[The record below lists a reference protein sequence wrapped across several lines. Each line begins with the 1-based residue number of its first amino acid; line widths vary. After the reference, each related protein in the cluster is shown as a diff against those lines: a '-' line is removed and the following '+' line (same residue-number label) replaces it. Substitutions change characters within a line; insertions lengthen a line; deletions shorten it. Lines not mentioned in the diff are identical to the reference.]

1 MSQSYTQAE
10 VQHRANHVKRL
21 GTITKAST
29 IHELELM
36 AEGKDP
42 DGLRTQYYP
51 GKPDQFFKD
60 VLTAIRD

>member
-21 GTITKAST
+21 GGLTKAST
-29 IHELELM
+29 INELELM
-36 AEGKDP
+36 AEGQDP
-42 DGLRTQYYP
+42 EGLRTQYYP

-60 VLTAIRD
+60 GLAVIKG

>member
-1 MSQSYTQAE
+1 MSSYTRAE

-21 GTITKAST
+21 GTLTQAST
-29 IHELELM
+29 INELELM

-42 DGLRTQYYP
+42 DGIRSQFYP

-60 VLTAIRD
+60 VLAAIRD

>member
-60 VLTAIRD
+60 VLAVIKG

>member
-1 MSQSYTQAE
+1 MSQSYTRAE

-21 GTITKAST
+21 GTLTKAST
-29 IHELELM
+29 INELELM

-60 VLTAIRD
+60 VQAAIRD

>member
-21 GTITKAST
+21 GGLTKAST
-29 IHELELM
+29 IQELELM
-36 AEGKDP
+36 SEGKDP

-60 VLTAIRD
+60 VLAAIRD